1 MLKARLSLV
10 KNQWNIYLSSVRS
23 IILRRTTL
31 PPPPPQFPWLVLAVF
46 HISLA
51 EWCGCPKTSIPRT
64 LVSIDYLLSKQKI
77 IVCYPDFRKR
87 QSCWRYAFLIEFCIY
102 GKGLNNAWRIFEWKR
117 AKSKRSILCK
127 WSVVNLFK
135 IKLLSVYCTYDW
147 LTFWIRRVTSTPE
160 TGFLLSNDNIGKLG
174 KP

>member
-1 MLKARLSLV
+1 MVQLCFLTYLIVHIRNQTWCWRLVSHLWKINETSTWAPFV
-10 KNQWNIYLSSVRS
+10 VSFSGEQPF
-23 IILRRTTL
+23 
-31 PPPPPQFPWLVLAVF
+31 PPLPPPQFPWLVLAVF

-127 WSVVNLFK
+127 
-135 IKLLSVYCTYDW
+135 
-147 LTFWIRRVTSTPE
+147 
-160 TGFLLSNDNIGKLG
+160 
-174 KP
+174 